1 MSGGS
6 PVSSE
11 SEPSVRDDRQ
21 INLRNGVL
29 DSQELFQSE
38 KLIRIRH
45 GDQVYRLHLTAL
57 NKLILTK

>member
-1 MSGGS
+1 MSGDG
-6 PVSSE
+6 PISSE
-11 SEPSVRDDRQ
+11 NDSSRRDDRQ
-21 INLRNGVL
+21 IILRNGVI

>member
-1 MSGGS
+1 MSGDFQNS
-6 PVSSE
+6 PGKDSSNDE
-11 SEPSVRDDRQ
+11 NRQ
-21 INLRNGVL
+21 INLRNGEL